1 MHAPSWTGRAHGTQG
16 DDMAGISTTGSALPT
31 AQSLFAGS
39 TDPASTT
46 SVQGPT
52 VQGPGGTTTLP
63 DAAPADFQGENP
75 TPLDQPHPQYPTLI
89 QSHVA
94 VLQAIGTPEAII
106 QQLAASQPPAD
117 YMDRYIQGE
126 IMQNPEGWDAYTGNP
141 TGTTRAGL
149 QALIPGIQLPAPG
162 AGSPGYM
169 PDGSRVDGINVP
181 GITTPLIGG
190 APGTPRGSVSE
201 GEGLIKGLVIAAA
214 VVGAGLLAW
223 KFMKGRGA
231 GKETEQAAGLIMGGG
246 AGGQG
251 GGLGNLTALVDKLK
265 GSGLRGDELLDVQR
279 TLSLQTVA
287 GGGIGGLGSAG
298 GAATAATIE
307 SIFRGQGAANGFIN
321 SAGASAVAFNMSM
334 PSAIEAALADRA
346 MGVLEQLARNGGT
359 VADLAAARVLT
370 TQLSGVTAAGG
381 QAATQLAGLRQSLA
395 GLANLVV

>member
-1 MHAPSWTGRAHGTQG
+1 MQG
-16 DDMAGISTTGSALPT
+16 DDMAGISTTGNALPT
-31 AQSLFAGS
+31 AQSLFTGS

-63 DAAPADFQGENP
+63 DAAPADFQGVNP

-106 QQLAASQPPAD
+106 QQLAASQPQAD

-190 APGTPRGSVSE
+190 APGTPQGPVSE

-214 VVGAGLLAW
+214 VVGVGLLAW
-223 KFMKGRGA
+223 KFMKGRGG
-231 GKETEQAAGLIMGGG
+231 GKETEQAAGMIMGGG

-251 GGLGNLTALVDKLK
+251 GGIGNLTALVDKLK
-265 GSGLRGDELLDVQR
+265 GSGLKGDDLKDMQR
-279 TLSLQTVA
+279 ALQLNTLA
-287 GGGIGGLGSAG
+287 GGGAMVAND
-298 GAATAATIE
+298 AATAALN
-307 SIFRGQGAANGFIN
+307 GQRSAAMF
-321 SAGASAVAFNMSM
+321 AVMNDLGPVDGHFMQ
-334 PSAIEAALADRA
+334 ALAGSVASNTPIETVARIMHQGRMDNIA
-346 MGVLEQLARNGGT
+346 EHAVRNGGGL
-359 VADLAAARVLT
+359 ADLALANITGL
-370 TQLSGVTAAGG
+370 
-381 QAATQLAGLRQSLA
+381 QLAGTAAQGADDATKLLGLRQHLT
-395 GLANLVV
+395 GLLNQLG